1 VKGGPEA
8 TAQLLTVDSVHG
20 RWERDV
26 RGRRRLAAP
35 HLLTLENASRN
46 GNRRWS
52 TRVGVTSGRALARTK
67 KAWISRSPDV
77 IIPGANAY
85 SAAGWENF
93 LVAET
98 GAAAALAGLLF
109 VAVSI
114 NLSRIVSY
122 PGLPGRAGVIF
133 SFGAALID
141 AWVLLVE
148 ILR

>member
-1 VKGGPEA
+1 
-8 TAQLLTVDSVHG
+8 
-20 RWERDV
+20 
-26 RGRRRLAAP
+26 
-35 HLLTLENASRN
+35 
-46 GNRRWS
+46 
-52 TRVGVTSGRALARTK
+52 LARTK

-98 GAAAALAGLLF
+98 GTAAAALAGLLF

-133 SFGAALID
+133 SFGSTPGFCWWKSSA
-141 AWVLLVE
+141 E
-148 ILR
+148 G